1 MAKAIYDL
9 LRERIEMGR
18 GEFPQL
24 SWPGER
30 PSLEV
35 FVDKGSWL
43 IFVWNQGKSR
53 MAQDTFSALAR
64 V

>member
-1 MAKAIYDL
+1 MAKLIYDL

-35 FVDKGSWL
+35 FVDKGS
-43 IFVWNQGKSR
+43 
-53 MAQDTFSALAR
+53 
-64 V
+64 

>member
-24 SWPGER
+24 SWPGE
-30 PSLEV
+30 V
-35 FVDKGSWL
+35 FVDKGS
-43 IFVWNQGKSR
+43 
-53 MAQDTFSALAR
+53 
-64 V
+64 